1 MTLRVSFSSSRHI
14 NVCLNS
20 IRLVLFAP
28 QYASL
33 FARCKSLLK
42 KVFSFLQFVRY
53 QFKSCLHDIVRTIAR
68 SRGTII
74 SLVVS
79 VFWLCNLVGWQG
91 TRPSL
96 LKKLLSKSKRSLGD
110 SFQFSPFLVER
121 DRGSKPLRL
130 PYLAFLSSA
139 PSFLRF
145 LSLFLSRLI
154 LKYLFTNCCVN
165 PHSFPRPPSVS
176 FWLFILPSSRPFVP
190 HIFFV
195 RRSVVRTEL
204 VFFFS
209 VFCPYINSFE
219 NPFRMLVRS
228 GTDSAASP
236 LPLSIWISL
245 VRYQPCYLYV
255 SSCIDLSQS
264 SLIYFLLVLF
274 TLFNTPVRTCK
285 SLLRTFLCCSV
296 RTLLV
301 LVLLSFYTTYV
312 SLFGSIN
319 YFSLLTHFAFVAEY
333 LKWQSCPVN
342 IFLHQF
348 VKTKYGINLQQKK
361 IYSFLCKSLSSHNIF
376 LYDSPFVRYQS
387 CLIDDSPYVRLS
399 VQYWTPK
406 AQVLMATGSPS
417 QAEFTVNTSFIP
429 GLARGI
435 LSTDP
440 LYNNFLLPSPTGDS
454 CGDGI
459 VLHLL
464 KGTP

>member
-33 FARCKSLLK
+33 FAGYKSLLN
-42 KVFSFLQFVRY
+42 KVLSFLQFVRY

-154 LKYLFTNCCVN
+154 LKYLFKNCCVN
-165 PHSFPRPPSVS
+165 PRSFPRPPSVS
-176 FWLFILPSSRPFVP
+176 FWLSVLPSSHPFVP
-190 HIFFV
+190 PIFSLYV
-195 RRSVVRTEL
+195 VQSSVQNQS
-204 VFFFS
+204 FFS
-209 VFCPYINSFE
+209 VFCPYISSFE
-219 NPFRMLVRS
+219 NPFRALVRS
-228 GTDSAASP
+228 GTESTASP
-236 LPLSIWISL
+236 LRLSIWISL
-245 VRYQPCYLYV
+245 VRYQPCHLDV

-264 SLIYFLLVLF
+264 CLVLSTYILLVLF
-274 TLFNTPVRTCK
+274 TLFNTTVRTCK

-301 LVLLSFYTTYV
+301 LLLLTFYTTSV
-312 SLFGSIN
+312 SLFGSVN
-319 YFSLLTHFAFVAEY
+319 QFSLLTRFAFVAEY
-333 LKWQSCPVN
+333 LKWQSCLVY
-342 IFLHQF
+342 IFY
-348 VKTKYGINLQQKK
+348 TN
-361 IYSFLCKSLSSHNIF
+361 S
-376 LYDSPFVRYQS
+376 R
-387 CLIDDSPYVRLS
+387 RLS
-399 VQYWTPK
+399 TE
-406 AQVLMATGSPS
+406 L
-417 QAEFTVNTSFIP
+417 
-429 GLARGI
+429 I
-435 LSTDP
+435 LSKKRFIRFCA
-440 LYNNFLLPSPTGDS
+440 N
-454 CGDGI
+454 
-459 VLHLL
+459 HLVRTIFFCMKAHSYKISL
-464 KGTP
+464 V